1 MFLGIKSPHDMRR
14 FHNQQTDAGCT
25 TPAALHFRRA
35 ASATVLA
42 LLCSSAA
49 WAVPAKPGVMTF
61 DNAAGMK
68 FFDNEVGDYA
78 RVPLQPGVYF
88 VQAGADT
95 VKLIVK

>member
-1 MFLGIKSPHDMRR
+1 
-14 FHNQQTDAGCT
+14 
-25 TPAALHFRRA
+25 
-35 ASATVLA
+35 
-42 LLCSSAA
+42 
-49 WAVPAKPGVMTF
+49 MTF

-95 VKLIVK
+95 VKMIVK